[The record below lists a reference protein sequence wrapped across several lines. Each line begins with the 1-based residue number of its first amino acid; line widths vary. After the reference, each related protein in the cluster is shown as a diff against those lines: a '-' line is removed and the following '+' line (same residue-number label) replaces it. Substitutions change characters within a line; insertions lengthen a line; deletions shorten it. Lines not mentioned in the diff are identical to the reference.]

1 MAKKHQK
8 AAAARAR
15 ANRHKP
21 KPSSPPIEL
30 TPAEIIPELSPAAS
44 SIDGFGNL
52 TTNIDIDVIDVD
64 WESDCG
70 YEGGVNRKDSETEYQ
85 SESDNSESDYAESL
99 DELSGD
105 ELEWNLERQRELLA
119 EVATLTKPT
128 PYTQIM
134 DSKTT
139 HQWVKA
145 EKNRKLGYNRQSGCS
160 KRWKNKDARDRE
172 EYRKQA
178 RTS

>member
-8 AAAARAR
+8 AAAAHAR

-21 KPSSPPIEL
+21 KPSSPPTEL
-30 TPAEIIPELSPAAS
+30 IPTKIIPELSLEDS

-52 TTNIDIDVIDVD
+52 TTNIDVIDVD
-64 WESDCG
+64 WEYDCG

-85 SESDNSESDYAESL
+85 PESDDSESDLDAESL

-119 EVATLTKPT
+119 EVATLTRPT
-128 PYTQIM
+128 PYSQIM

-139 HQWVKA
+139 HQWAKA
-145 EKNRKLGYNRQSGCS
+145 EKNRKLGYNGQSGRS
-160 KRWKNKDARDRE
+160 KRRKDKDTRDRE
-172 EYRKQA
+172 EFRKQV
-178 RTS
+178 RTL

>member
-8 AAAARAR
+8 AAAGRAR

-30 TPAEIIPELSPAAS
+30 IPAEIIPELSLAAS

-52 TTNIDIDVIDVD
+52 TTNIDGIDVD

-85 SESDNSESDYAESL
+85 PESDDSESDYADSL

-105 ELEWNLERQRELLA
+105 ELEWNLEHQHELLA

-139 HQWVKA
+139 HQWAKA
-145 EKNRKLGYNRQSGCS
+145 EKNRKLGYNGQSGRS
-160 KRWKNKDARDRE
+160 K
-172 EYRKQA
+172 
-178 RTS
+178 